1 MQSFTVIG
9 IGETGNGKSTFLN
22 AYLQRNA
29 FQSSDSPD
37 SCTKITSVESNV
49 INNKI
54 LKAIDTPGIK
64 DTDNTDQENVKQLV
78 EFLIKYKDGINVV
91 AIVLNGQIDRF
102 TNDTKKFI
110 KIAHQ
115 MFNHPD
121 FWEHLCI
128 IFTKWYSSMSEAQ
141 KQMKQDIYKKAVI
154 ESIRIYT
161 ESNININLPV
171 FFVDSKNYQIDEK
184 TKKELYRFNNFVFS
198 KNAMKTTQAEIP
210 NVFYEKV
217 IREVKNN
224 IRYKENLISKD
235 GMKRTEFFA
244 NQSRNKLIDYDGN
257 ISYTNW
263 KNEKQW
269 EIVKNKKIEY
279 ETENALVQIRKEP
292 IIERRVKKKRIL
304 GITIK
309 KIHYDEVVGE
319 RTIKTYEFRKREK
332 ITDFDGNISYGDW
345 KVIRTYTKII

>member
-78 EFLIKYKDGINVV
+78 EFLLQYKDGINVV

-141 KQMKQDIYKKAVI
+141 KQMKQGIYKKAVI

-184 TKKELYRFNNFVFS
+184 TKKELNRFNNFVFS

-217 IREVKNN
+217 IREVRNN
-224 IRYKENLISKD
+224 FRYKENLISKD
-235 GMKRTEFFA
+235 GMKRTEYFA

-292 IIERRVKKKRIL
+292 IIERRVKKKGFL